1 MAYLKICNIEK
12 SFGKFKVLKN
22 INLELKKGE
31 FVCFLGPSG
40 CGKTTLLRIIS
51 GLEKANSGKIFLEE
65 KEITNFQPSKRMLS
79 MVFQTY
85 ALFPNMNVF
94 QNIEYGIKN
103 KINTKEERKKKIDK
117 VLELVGLLH
126 IKKKYPLEMSEG
138 QQQRVS
144 LARALAMEP
153 SILLLD
159 EPLSALDAKVR
170 EKLRM
175 EIKSIHDKLGITT
188 IMVTHDQEEALTMGD
203 RIVVMN
209 EGEIIQVG
217 YPEEIYNEPKDIF
230 VADFI
235 GKVNLIKDK
244 KGKIHA
250 IRPEQIE
257 YSMIPVQ
264 DSIETILENIEF
276 RGAFYR
282 LKLRY
287 EMELIYLDMLVK
299 EKDKLGI
306 KKNIKIYIK
315 LI

>member
-12 SFGKFKVLKN
+12 SFGKFEVLKD
-22 INLELKKGE
+22 INLELCKGE
-31 FVCFLGPSG
+31 FICFLGPSG
-40 CGKTTLLRIIS
+40 CGKTTLLRVIS
-51 GLEKANSGKIFLEE
+51 GLEKPNSGKIFLGE
-65 KEITNFQPSKRMLS
+65 KDITNLQPSKRNLS

-85 ALFPNMNVF
+85 ALFPNMTVF
-94 QNIEYGIKN
+94 QNIEYGLKN
-103 KINTKEERKKKIDK
+103 KIINKNDRKEKIEK

-126 IKKKYPLEMSEG
+126 IKKKYPTEMSEG

-153 SILLLD
+153 NILLLD

-170 EKLRM
+170 EKLRL
-175 EIKSIHDKLGITT
+175 EIKSIHNKLGITT

-209 EGEIIQVG
+209 EGKIIQVG
-217 YPEEIYNEPKDIF
+217 CPEEIYNEPKDIF

-244 KGKIHA
+244 KGEIHA
-250 IRPEQIE
+250 IRPEHIE
-257 YSMIPVQ
+257 YSVTPNKN
-264 DSIETILENIEF
+264 SIETILEDIEF

-282 LKLRY
+282 LTLSY
-287 EMELIYLDMLVK
+287 GSELIYLDMLAK
-299 EKDKLGI
+299 EKSKLGI
-306 KKNIKIYIK
+306 KKNVKIYIK

>member
-22 INLELKKGE
+22 INLELEKGE
-31 FVCFLGPSG
+31 FICFLGPSG

-51 GLEKANSGKIFLEE
+51 GLEKADSGKIFLGE
-65 KEITNFQPSKRMLS
+65 KDITDLQPSKRKLS

-85 ALFPNMNVF
+85 ALFPNMTVF

-103 KINTKEERKKKIDK
+103 KISNKDERKEKIEK
-117 VLELVGLLH
+117 VLDLVDLLH

-138 QQQRVS
+138 QQQRIS

-209 EGEIIQVG
+209 EGKIVQVG

-257 YSMIPVQ
+257 YSITPKEN
-264 DSIETILENIEF
+264 SIETILENIEF

-282 LKLRY
+282 LTLRH
-287 EMELIYLDMLVK
+287 EMELIYLDMLAK
-299 EKDKLGI
+299 EKNKLGI

-315 LI
+315 LV